1 MNFSS
6 AIRLKTEN
14 FSFMKIFLLF
24 CFFSL
29 TIFSQTTFEPLYNDV
44 YSFLTRLAQ
53 KGVIQLNDQIKPLT
67 RKYIAGKLFELDSL
81 KSKLTGLEQE
91 ELQFYKKDF
100 YVEMNFNKITEIN
113 SKNINLLEKDDG
125 GRFRVFSYRDNLF
138 KINAN
143 PILGY
148 QIGTRDSK
156 ILNHYWSGIFFYGYL
171 SDYIGFSFDY
181 RDNHES
187 GKTIDTSKKFTPKT
201 GIVPII
207 KSPNNLDYSEIHTS
221 ISVDWKWGEFTAGK
235 DFLEWGYGE
244 SGKLVL
250 SDKAPSFPFI
260 RLDIHPVP
268 WLRFNYFHGW
278 LNSKVIDSSN
288 IYSTLVE
295 GLNRLTYRSKYI
307 ASHTITITPLHG
319 LDVSLGESIIYSD
332 KLQISYLMPLMFFK
346 LADHYLG
353 NYDNNIGD
361 NAQFFV
367 GISSRNHIKNTH
379 LYGTLFIDEIS
390 IDNLLKNKLEHNQTG
405 FTLGTSITD
414 IPVNNLTYTIEYTK
428 IYPFVYK
435 HFIPTDT
442 YENDAYTLGHWMG
455 NNGDLIYTAIDYRFL
470 RGLQLSIWGQYI
482 RKGEEIDPKYSWSPE
497 GLNLPYPG
505 FLSGLRINYLY
516 GGLDFKYEIIH
527 NLFARVKFQ
536 ITKIDSE
543 VSDGIFNTK
552 NLNELYLFFYYGL

>member
-1 MNFSS
+1 
-6 AIRLKTEN
+6 
-14 FSFMKIFLLF
+14 
-24 CFFSL
+24 
-29 TIFSQTTFEPLYNDV
+29 
-44 YSFLTRLAQ
+44 
-53 KGVIQLNDQIKPLT
+53 
-67 RKYIAGKLFELDSL
+67 
-81 KSKLTGLEQE
+81 
-91 ELQFYKKDF
+91 
-100 YVEMNFNKITEIN
+100 
-113 SKNINLLEKDDG
+113 
-125 GRFRVFSYRDNLF
+125 
-138 KINAN
+138 
-143 PILGY
+143 
-148 QIGTRDSK
+148 
-156 ILNHYWSGIFFYGYL
+156 
-171 SDYIGFSFDY
+171 
-181 RDNHES
+181 
-187 GKTIDTSKKFTPKT
+187 
-201 GIVPII
+201 
-207 KSPNNLDYSEIHTS
+207 
-221 ISVDWKWGEFTAGK
+221 
-235 DFLEWGYGE
+235 
-244 SGKLVL
+244 
-250 SDKAPSFPFI
+250 
-260 RLDIHPVP
+260 
-268 WLRFNYFHGW
+268 
-278 LNSKVIDSSN
+278 
-288 IYSTLVE
+288 
-295 GLNRLTYRSKYI
+295 
-307 ASHTITITPLHG
+307 
-319 LDVSLGESIIYSD
+319 
-332 KLQISYLMPLMFFK
+332 MFFK

-414 IPVNNLTYTIEYTK
+414 VPVNNLTYTIEYTK

-455 NNGDLIYTAIDYRFL
+455 NNGDLIYAAINYRFL

-505 FLSGLRINYLY
+505 FLSGLRTNYLY

-536 ITKIDSE
+536 TTKIESE